1 MTKFLFLF
9 ATPTLFGAHLTSPT
23 LKQPEPEKKVL
34 TNSIGMKLVLI
45 KGGSFIM
52 GGDPARE
59 DVDTDERQ
67 FKATISKDF
76 YIGVFEVT
84 QSQYAKVMG
93 TNPSQFQ
100 GKRVNGSTSSFP
112 VEQVSWNDAVRFC
125 KKLSERSEER
135 AAGRT
140 YRLPTEAEWECAC
153 RAGTETSFSFGD
165 DPGRL
170 GEYAWFASNGQE
182 RTHEVGKK
190 KPNAWGLHDMHGNAW
205 EWCADWFDYYPRAST
220 VDPTGPPTGSDR
232 VYRGGSW
239 NYGPHYSRSANRTAT
254 AGDFRG
260 FPFLSIS
267 FRVAMDVPK
276 MR

>member
-1 MTKFLFLF
+1 MTRFVFLF
-9 ATPTLFGAHLTSPT
+9 ATLTLFGAHSTSLTM
-23 LKQPEPEKKVL
+23 KQPEPEKKVL

-45 KGGSFIM
+45 KGGSFTM

-67 FKATISKDF
+67 FKATISKDY

-93 TNPSQFQ
+93 KNPSQFQ
-100 GKRVNGSTSSFP
+100 GKRVNGSTSNFP
-112 VEQVSWNDAVRFC
+112 VEQVSWNDAVQFC
-125 KKLSERSEER
+125 KKLSERPKER

-140 YRLPTEAEWECAC
+140 YRLPTEAEWEYAC

-205 EWCADWFDYYPRAST
+205 EWCADWYDYYPRAST
-220 VDPTGPPTGSDR
+220 VDPTGPPSGSDR

-239 NYGPHYSRSANRTAT
+239 NYEPRYSRSANRTAT

-267 FRVAMDVPK
+267 FRVAMNVPK
-276 MR
+276 MN